1 MNKYANYSFY
11 ISEFGGKTIK
21 VEDFDSAIIKAS
33 AVLDEITFGR
43 IKESADDIRFAACA
57 IAEKMVALTQAF
69 NESYGGAV
77 SSEKNGDVSKTYNIN
92 VQSAYSSEAYR
103 EYYSIAAALIRDK
116 RLLERWCVY

>member
-1 MNKYANYSFY
+1 MNKYAAYAFY

-43 IKESADDIRFAACA
+43 IKEPTDDICFAACA
-57 IAEKMVALTQAF
+57 IAEKMVILEQAL
-69 NESYGGAV
+69 NESNGGAV
-77 SSEKNGDVSKTYNIN
+77 SSEKNGDVSITYNTN
-92 VQSAYSSEAYR
+92 SLSTHSSDAYR
-103 EYYSIAAALIRDK
+103 EYYSIAAAFIQEK